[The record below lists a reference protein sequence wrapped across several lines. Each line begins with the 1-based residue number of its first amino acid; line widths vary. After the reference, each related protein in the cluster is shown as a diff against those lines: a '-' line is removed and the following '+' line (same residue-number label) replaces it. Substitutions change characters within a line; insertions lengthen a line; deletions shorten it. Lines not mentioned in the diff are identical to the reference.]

1 MIDQFDMHSMM
12 MIQSWPHAANETLKF
27 QNGEAFHNALK
38 IFKEG
43 GGICHQTKN
52 FKEFR
57 EFVSRKAHVGETAH
71 QEINKKLVRVNF
83 IGENRTV
90 VGILVGIVE
99 G

>member
-43 GGICHQTKN
+43 GGICHALCGCEGADCTQ
-52 FKEFR
+52 R
-57 EFVSRKAHVGETAH
+57 LVSPSD
-71 QEINKKLVRVNF
+71 
-83 IGENRTV
+83 
-90 VGILVGIVE
+90 
-99 G
+99 